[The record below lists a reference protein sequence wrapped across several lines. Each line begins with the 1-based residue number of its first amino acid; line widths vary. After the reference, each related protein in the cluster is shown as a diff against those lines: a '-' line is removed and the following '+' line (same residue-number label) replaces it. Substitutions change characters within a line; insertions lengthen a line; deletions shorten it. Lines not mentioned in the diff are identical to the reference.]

1 MERELTE
8 RDKRDLMYAESMGED
23 GKYIAQYI
31 RKYGSKALPI
41 WVQGNLNDK
50 CKWALE
56 NNRKCAY
63 AEDEVNLTGDM
74 IL

>member
-8 RDKRDLMYAESMGED
+8 RDKFEIMMAEYLGN
-23 GKYIAQYI
+23 KHIAEYV
-31 RKYGSKALPI
+31 RKYGAKALPI
-41 WVQGNLNDK
+41 WTQGNLDDL

-56 NNRKCAY
+56 NNRKCPR
-63 AEDEVNLTGDM
+63 AEDEVNLTEDM